1 MRPLYKIVL
10 VDEKK
15 QTYGIQRP
23 DKSFVNSII
32 TDDKKALQ
40 GYLDRLVIMGYCSD
54 KETK

>member
-1 MRPLYKIVL
+1 MKPLYKIVL

-23 DKSFVNSII
+23 DNSFVNSII

-40 GYLDRLVIMGYCSD
+40 GYLDRLVAMGYCD
-54 KETK
+54 VKERK